1 MITVYG
7 RATSSNVQ
15 LVMWAA
21 AELNVEVDRLDYGHV
36 HGGTDT
42 DEYRAMNP
50 NGLVPTVRDGDVV
63 MWESAA
69 ILRYLAATYG
79 SEVFWPGDP
88 GARAKIDMW
97 AEWGKTT
104 LANAFTIPIFWP
116 RVRTPAAERDED
128 KLAAAVERVDQLLEI
143 AALQIGDTPYMCGDA
158 LTAADI
164 TVGHVLY
171 RWFTIDIA
179 RRPNPKIEAYYELL
193 TNRAAFAE
201 HVMVSYD
208 SIRDPEA

>member
-21 AELNVEVDRLDYGHV
+21 AELGVEVERLDYGHV

-50 NGLVPTVRDGDVV
+50 NGLVPTVRDGDLV

-69 ILRYLAATYG
+69 ILRYFASRYG

-88 GARAKIDMW
+88 AARARIDMW

-104 LANAFTIPIFWP
+104 LAAAFTMPIFWP
-116 RVRTPAAERDED
+116 RVRTPAADRDHA
-128 KLAAAVERVDQLLEI
+128 KLARAVDRMDQLLEI
-143 AALQIGDTPYMCGDA
+143 TALQIGDQSYTCGDA
-158 LTAADI
+158 LSAADI
-164 TVGHVLY
+164 TIGHVLF
-171 RWFTIDIA
+171 RWFTIDVP
-179 RRPNPKIEAYYELL
+179 RRPNPTIEAYYERL
-193 TNRAAFAE
+193 TQRPAFAE
-201 HVMVSYD
+201 HVMVNYD
-208 SIRDPEA
+208 AIRHPEA